1 MTTYNTLIIAVARLL
16 LFQHSSVAVIPTI
29 STQHS
34 DSMIPCV
41 AGCVITSQ
49 KASNSIR
56 LMFGS
61 CLLLLLRNNV

>member
-16 LFQHSSVAVIPTI
+16 VLPTLIMTVIPTI